1 MNEKPKKAAANAQ
14 KTVVE
19 TVTKNGYLI
28 CDGRTEVT
36 VVDYDFY
43 RAVAELLLLLLLIDD
58 GITHQAVL
66 PVRPTGPECEQ
77 RKCIDR

>member
-1 MNEKPKKAAANAQ
+1 M
-14 KTVVE
+14 
-19 TVTKNGYLI
+19 
-28 CDGRTEVT
+28 T

-43 RAVAELLLLLLLIDD
+43 RAVAELLLLLLIDD